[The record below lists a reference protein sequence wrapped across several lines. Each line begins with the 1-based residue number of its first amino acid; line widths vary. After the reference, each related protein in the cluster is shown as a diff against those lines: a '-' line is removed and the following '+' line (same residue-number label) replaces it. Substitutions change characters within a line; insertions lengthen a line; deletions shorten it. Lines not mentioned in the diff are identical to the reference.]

1 MLPKITRG
9 TLADQVTDRLL
20 EYIEAQHLKPGD
32 LLPSETSLVASFGV
46 SRPVIR
52 EALKSL
58 AGKGIIEIVNG
69 KGALIRPID
78 SDPLR
83 LFFQRAM
90 QMEYGTMLELMEV
103 RKGLEVQCAM
113 LAAQRR
119 DPQDLEGIRWVLQA
133 MREKQGDLDAY
144 TRLDVDF
151 HMRIATAS
159 HNTMMVSLVES
170 IRDALRN
177 TITAGLQSRGQS
189 LQFENIQLAHEQ
201 LYETLVAGNV
211 QAAMEAMSRH
221 FDEAIVAM
229 TNPKAEKPSQ

>member
-1 MLPKITRG
+1 MLPKISRG
-9 TLADQVTDRLL
+9 TLADQVADRLL

-103 RKGLEVQCAM
+103 RKGLEVQSAM

-119 DPQDLEGIRWVLQA
+119 DAQDLEGIRRVLQA
-133 MREKQGDLDAY
+133 MREKQGNLEAY

-151 HMRIATAS
+151 HMRIASAS

-221 FDEAIVAM
+221 FDEAILAM
-229 TNPKAEKPSQ
+229 TNPRAETPSQ

>member
-9 TLADQVTDRLL
+9 TLADQVTNRLL
-20 EYIEAQHLKPGD
+20 EYIETQHLKPGD

-69 KGALIRPID
+69 KGALIRPVD

-103 RKGLEVQCAM
+103 RKGLEVQSAM

-119 DPQDLEGIRWVLQA
+119 EAQDLEGIRRVLQA
-133 MREKQGDLDAY
+133 MRENQGNLEAY

-151 HMRIATAS
+151 HLRIAAAS

-189 LQFENIQLAHEQ
+189 LQFENIQHAHEQ
-201 LYETLVAGNV
+201 LYETLVAGDA

-221 FDEAIVAM
+221 FDEAILAM
-229 TNPKAEKPSQ
+229 TSPKAETPSQ

>member
-20 EYIEAQHLKPGD
+20 EYIESQHLKPGD
-32 LLPSETSLVASFGV
+32 LLPSETSLANSFGV

-52 EALKSL
+52 EALKNL
-58 AGKGIIEIVNG
+58 EGKGVIEIVNG

-103 RKGLEVQCAM
+103 RKGIEVEAAF
-113 LAAQRR
+113 LAAKRR
-119 DPQDLEGIRWVLQA
+119 DENDLKVISNIVKE
-133 MREKQGDLDAY
+133 MRDNMQNLDAY
-144 TRLDVDF
+144 IQLDVEF
-151 HMRIATAS
+151 HLRIAAAS
-159 HNTMMVSLVES
+159 HNGMIVYLVES

-177 TITAGLQSRGQS
+177 TISAGLKSRGSALRLEPIQELHELL
-189 LQFENIQLAHEQ
+189 LQKLTEGDAEAVML
-201 LYETLVAGNV
+201 
-211 QAAMEAMSRH
+211 AMSQH
-221 FDEAIVAM
+221 FDEAILAM
-229 TNPKAEKPSQ
+229 TNPQA